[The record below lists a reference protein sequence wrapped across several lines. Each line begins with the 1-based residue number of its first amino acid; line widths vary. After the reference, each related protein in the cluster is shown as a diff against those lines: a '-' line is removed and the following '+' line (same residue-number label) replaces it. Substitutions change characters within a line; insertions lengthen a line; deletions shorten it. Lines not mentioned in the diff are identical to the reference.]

1 MTLKMNR
8 KWILGLILGLLAGA
22 VAIFAAGAAA
32 LAFADR
38 PLRPESFA
46 PLAEIPA
53 QLPQARPPKGLSFS
67 VFETSRSAGTLE
79 ALIVGGGSWL
89 TPRHPVHMAV
99 LVRHPAGDL
108 LLDTGL
114 GRNVAQQFAV
124 NSWMDRQFFGFKGV
138 NPVVEQL
145 ARHALPASSI
155 SLIVPSHMHWDHV
168 SALQDF
174 PEAQVWVAK
183 AEREHAAAGSAPAFL
198 ASQFAGVQHWR
209 DLTFD
214 GPAYLSFPASRDVYG
229 DGSVVLVP
237 LTGHTAGQ
245 VGMFLSLP
253 SGQRYFFTADVT
265 WTLEG
270 FQRPADRSWLTRAI
284 AHVDQEERANQAV
297 IVQIHRLMKAHPAL
311 KIIPAHD
318 ERVAKDLPRFP
329 VFQE

>member
-8 KWILGLILGLLAGA
+8 KWILGL
-22 VAIFAAGAAA
+22 AAGAAV
-32 LAFADR
+32 LAAAMASLAWADR
-38 PLRPESFA
+38 PLRPDAFA
-46 PLAEIPA
+46 PLAPIPA
-53 QLPQARPPKGLSFS
+53 QLPEAKPPQGLSFT

-89 TPRHPVHMAV
+89 TLRQPVHMAV

-108 LLDTGL
+108 LFDTGL

-124 NSWMDRQFFGFKGV
+124 NSWLDRQFFGFKDV

-145 ARHALPASSI
+145 ARHGLPARSI
-155 SLIVPSHMHWDHV
+155 SLVVPSHMHWDHI
-168 SALQDF
+168 SALPDF

-183 AEREHAAAGSAPAFL
+183 AEREQAAQGAAPAFL
-198 ASQFAGVQHWR
+198 ASQFAGVQNWR
-209 DLTFD
+209 DLTFN
-214 GPAYLSFPASRDVYG
+214 GPAYLGFPASRDVHG

-237 LTGHTAGQ
+237 LSGHTAGQ
-245 VGMFLSLP
+245 VGMFLNLP

-265 WTLEG
+265 WTLDG
-270 FQRPADRSWLTRAI
+270 FQRPADRSWLARAMV
-284 AHVDQEERANQAV
+284 HLDREERANQAV

-318 ERVAKDLPRFP
+318 ERVAKALPRFP
-329 VFQE
+329 AFQK